1 MLPRYLL
8 RETLSLYLL
17 GVLLF
22 VGLITFDLLSSLS
35 GAFLRARTPVSEI
48 ATLVAYRVPHTLG
61 IALPLGLVF
70 ALLVALA
77 RWIRQ
82 SELKAAY
89 AAGVPPIRF
98 IAPVLLL
105 SALVGGVVF
114 LNEGWIKPIAQERF
128 EALQYK
134 IYYGSE
140 PSGVLTDRTYAPQGL
155 GVYYAQRIYPNPQGQ
170 EGSRLEG
177 LRVVEPDGSI
187 WSAELGS
194 WVNGA
199 WRLENAYRVDPS
211 GRIHL
216 ESSHPLPFPVG
227 VQPKGVSYEAM
238 RLPELSAVARAD
250 PAAAFPLARRYANA
264 VGTVVLAWLA
274 AVIGLS
280 LREAAWAFIAVVGL
294 IFGYWT
300 LFTFSAQLARFDL
313 WSAYGAWLPNLVYGG
328 LALLGTWRLAR

>member
-1 MLPRYLL
+1 MLQRYLL

-35 GAFLRARTPVSEI
+35 GAFLRAKTPVTEI
-48 ATLVAYRVPHTLG
+48 AQMVAYRVPYTLG

-89 AAGVPPIRF
+89 AAGVPPRSF
-98 IAPVLLL
+98 IGPVLGLGL
-105 SALVGGVVF
+105 LVGAIGLF
-114 LNEGWIKPIAQERF
+114 NEGWIKPIAQERF

-140 PSGVLTDRTYAPQGL
+140 PSGVLTERTYIPQGL
-155 GVYYAQRIYPNPQGQ
+155 GVYYAQRIYPPPEGGV
-170 EGSRLEG
+170 GSRLEG
-177 LRVVEPDGSI
+177 VRVVEPGGSS
-187 WSAELGS
+187 WSAERGV
-194 WVNGA
+194 WVKGA

-211 GRIHL
+211 GKIFQ
-216 ESSHPLPFPVG
+216 EAEHPLPFPVG
-227 VQPKGVSYEAM
+227 VQPKTLSYEAM
-238 RLPELSAVARAD
+238 LMPDLHAVAQAD
-250 PAAAFPLARRYANA
+250 PAARFPLARRYANA
-264 VGTVVLAWLA
+264 AGTVVLAWLA
-274 AVIGLS
+274 VVIGLS
-280 LREAAWAFIAVVGL
+280 LRDSAWAFIAVVGL

-300 LFTFSAQLARFDL
+300 LFTLSAQFARFDL
-313 WSAYGAWLPNLVYGG
+313 LGAYGAWLPNLVYGG
-328 LALLGTWRLAR
+328 LALFGTWRLAR

>member
-35 GAFLRARTPVSEI
+35 GAFLRAKTPVGEI
-48 ATLVAYRVPHTLG
+48 VQMVAYRVPHTLG

-89 AAGVPPIRF
+89 AAGIPPRVF
-98 IAPVLLL
+98 IGPVLLL
-105 SALVGGVVF
+105 ALVVGAVVL
-114 LNEGWIKPIAQERF
+114 LNEGWLKPIAQERF

-140 PSGVLTDRTYAPQGL
+140 PSGVLTERTYTPQGL
-155 GVYYAQRIYPNPQGQ
+155 GIYYAQRIYPPLEGQ
-170 EGSRLEG
+170 TGSRLEG
-177 LRVVEPDGSI
+177 VRVVEPGGSV
-187 WSAELGS
+187 WSAERGV
-194 WVNGA
+194 WVSGA
-199 WRLENAYRVDPS
+199 WWLQNVYRVDPD
-211 GRIHL
+211 GQIFQ
-216 ESSHPLPFPVG
+216 ESEHPLPFPVG
-227 VQPKGVSYEAM
+227 VQPKAVSYEALRM
-238 RLPELSAVARAD
+238 PELHAVASAD
-250 PAAAFPLARRYANA
+250 PAARFPLARRYANA
-264 VGTVVLAWLA
+264 VGTVVLAWMA
-274 AVIGLS
+274 IVIGLS
-280 LREAAWAFIAVVGL
+280 LRESAWAFIAVIAL

-300 LFTFSAQLARFDL
+300 LFTLSAQFARFDL
-313 WSAYGAWLPNLVYGG
+313 LGTYGAWLPNLVYGG

>member
-1 MLPRYLL
+1 MLQRYLL

-35 GAFLRARTPVSEI
+35 GAFLRAKTPVGEI
-48 ATLVAYRVPHTLG
+48 AQMVAYRVPYTLG

-82 SELKAAY
+82 SELKATY
-89 AAGVPPIRF
+89 ASGVPPKVF
-98 IAPVLLL
+98 IGPVVGL
-105 SALVGGVVF
+105 ALGVGAVV
-114 LNEGWIKPIAQERF
+114 LVNEGWIKPIAQERF

-140 PSGVLTDRTYAPQGL
+140 PSGVLTERTYTPQGL
-155 GVYYAQRIYPNPQGQ
+155 GVYYAQRIYPPPQGGV
-170 EGSRLEG
+170 GSRLEG
-177 LRVVEPDGSI
+177 IRVVEPGGSV
-187 WSAELGS
+187 WSAEQGV

-199 WRLENAYRVDPS
+199 WRLEKAYRVDPN
-211 GRIHL
+211 GIIYQ
-216 ESSHPLPFPVG
+216 EAEHPLPFPVG
-227 VQPKGVSYEAM
+227 VAPKAVSYEAM
-238 RLPELSAVARAD
+238 RMEELQAAAQAD
-250 PAAAFPLARRYANA
+250 PAAHFPLARRYANA
-264 VGTVVLAWLA
+264 AGTVVLAWLA
-274 AVIGLS
+274 VVIGLS
-280 LREAAWAFIAVVGL
+280 LRESAWAFIAVVGL

-313 WSAYGAWLPNLVYGG
+313 LGAFAAWLPNLVYGG
-328 LALLGTWRLAR
+328 LALWGTWRLAR